1 MSESGGLP
9 VYNGRYQL
17 HRQLGRGGMA
27 IVYLAHDQLL
37 DRPVAVKVLNADFA
51 GDPSFVERFR
61 REAQA
66 AANLNHPNIVSV
78 FDWGEEDGTYYIV
91 MEYIEGRPLDEILAA
106 EGPLHPDRA
115 ADVAIDIAAGLALA
129 HRSGVVHRD
138 IKPGNVMIAQPS
150 GQVKVTDFG
159 IAKVIGGDSEL
170 TQAGTVM
177 GTATYFSPEQAQGKR
192 LDPRS
197 DLYSLGVVLYEMT
210 VGRPPFT
217 GDTPVA
223 IAYQHVQESPPPPRS
238 MNPAIPLAL
247 EAITLKLLAK
257 DPVLRYPSAEDLR
270 ADLRRFREGAVLPQ
284 PAPAP
289 VAAKPLPPLPSYA
302 DSARFPADEV
312 PDPPRRTGIFLFFLI
327 VLLVALGFG
336 LWFFAK
342 QLGVFDPDTVTQVTV
357 PEVLN
362 SPKADAEAELQRRG
376 LGFDEKDAESC
387 DATAGVVTAQDPPA
401 DTKVDEGTIVHLTI
415 CPGTEQ
421 VTVPNVVGQ
430 AEADAQRLLQDR
442 GFDVAILRQPGTE
455 EDAGTVLSQD
465 PAADTAL
472 PVGTIVTI
480 VVSEGATTTTAPDP
494 ATVTV
499 APSPA
504 TTAADPVTV
513 TVAP

>member
-27 IVYLAHDQLL
+27 VVYLAHDQLL

-51 GDPSFVERFR
+51 GDPTFVERFR

-66 AANLNHPNIVSV
+66 AANLNHPNIVAV
-78 FDWGEEDGTYYIV
+78 YDWGEEDDTYYIV

-115 ADVAIDIAAGLALA
+115 ADIATDIAAALALA
-129 HRSGVVHRD
+129 HRNGVVHRD

-159 IAKVIGGDSEL
+159 IAKAVGGDSEL
-170 TQAGTVM
+170 TQVGTVM
-177 GTATYFSPEQAQGKR
+177 GTASYFSPEQAQGKR

-223 IAYQHVQESPPPPRS
+223 IAYQHVQEQAPPPRS
-238 MNPAIPLAL
+238 MNPAIPPAL

-270 ADLRRFREGAVLPQ
+270 ADLRRFREGAQLPQ

-289 VAAKPLPPLPSYA
+289 APVAPVPSYA
-302 DSARFPADEV
+302 DSARFPVDEV
-312 PDPPRRTGIFLFFLI
+312 PDPPRRTGVFLFFLV
-327 VLLVALGFG
+327 VLLAALGFG
-336 LWFFAK
+336 IWFFARE
-342 QLGVFDPDTVTQVTV
+342 LGVFDDAAVAEVTV
-357 PEVLN
+357 PDLRNRPV
-362 SPKADAEAELQRRG
+362 ADAESLLDDRG
-376 LGFDEKDAESC
+376 LESARQNTQEC
-387 DATAGVVTAQDPPA
+387 DVAPGTVTAQDPAPA
-401 DTKVDEGTIVHLTI
+401 SKVDEGSTVTLTV
-415 CPGTEQ
+415 CQGTEQ
-421 VTVPNVVGQ
+421 VTVPSVVGQ
-430 AEADAQRLLQDR
+430 LEADARGLLE
-442 GFDVAILRQPGTE
+442 GLGLVVSVTRQAGTE
-455 EDAGTVLSQD
+455 DDAGQVLSQAPEAGVSLD
-465 PAADTAL
+465 P
-472 PVGTIVTI
+472 GSIVTI
-480 VVSEGATTTTAPDP
+480 VVSEGSTTATTSASAAPTPTPTTAP
-494 ATVTV
+494 
-499 APSPA
+499 
-504 TTAADPVTV
+504 DPVTV

>member
-1 MSESGGLP
+1 
-9 VYNGRYQL
+9 
-17 HRQLGRGGMA
+17 MA

-51 GDPSFVERFR
+51 GDPNFVERFR

-159 IAKVIGGDSEL
+159 IAKVVGGDSEL

-177 GTATYFSPEQAQGKR
+177 GTASYFSPEQAQGKH

-210 VGRPPFT
+210 VGRPPFV
-217 GDTPVA
+217 GETPVA
-223 IAYQHVQESPPPPRS
+223 IAYQHVQEPPAPPRS
-238 MNPAIPLAL
+238 INPAVPAAL

-257 DPVLRYPSAEDLR
+257 DPGLRYPSAEDLR

-284 PAPAP
+284 PAAP
-289 VAAKPLPPLPSYA
+289 VATAMAAPIPSYA

-336 LWFFAK
+336 IWFFAK
-342 QLGVFDPDTVTQVTV
+342 QLGVFDPETVAEVTV
-357 PEVLN
+357 PDLRNRPV
-362 SPKADAEAELQRRG
+362 ADAEARLT
-376 LGFDEKDAESC
+376 EKKLESAVENSTDC
-387 DATAGVVTAQDPPA
+387 DVAPGTVTAQNPA
-401 DTKVDEGTIVHLTI
+401 AATKVEEGSTVTLTVCQGAEPI
-415 CPGTEQ
+415 AI
-421 VTVPNVVGQ
+421 PNVVGQ
-430 AEADAQRLLQDR
+430 AEADAKSLLEGL
-442 GFDVAILRQPGTE
+442 GFVVAINRQPGTE
-455 EDAGTVLSQD
+455 EDEGKVVSQT
-465 PAADTAL
+465 PAADTTTS
-472 PVGTIVTI
+472 PGSIITI
-480 VVSEGATTTTAPDP
+480 VVSEGETTTTAPTP
-494 ATVTV
+494 ATVIIPPT
-499 APSPA
+499 P
-504 TTAADPVTV
+504 TTAPTPVTV
-513 TVAP
+513 TLPP